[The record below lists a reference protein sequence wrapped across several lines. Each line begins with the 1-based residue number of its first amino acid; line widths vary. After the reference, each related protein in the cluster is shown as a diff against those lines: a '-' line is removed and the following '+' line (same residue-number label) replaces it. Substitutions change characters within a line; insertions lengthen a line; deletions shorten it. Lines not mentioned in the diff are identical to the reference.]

1 VVAPLG
7 RAEDGG
13 AVGEPDG
20 DDVGAAVHQGHL
32 GTKLGVSVVARYAI
46 DRRTVPRVLIRSRFG
61 FASVSAAGITTDDLS
76 VNPARD
82 GERRSRRP
90 PEVASSSPPGVPSGA
105 PRRIAFLTSPS
116 RRAPPFI
123 TPGAASEEDTMTELM
138 VQKGMTDG
146 QKVAFQQAYERER
159 KDATVAILLALFLGG
174 LGAHHFYL
182 GNVGIGILYAVFV
195 WTFIPSLIA
204 LIELFTLKGR
214 VDRRNEDAA
223 QRIAQTVKAYAD

>member
-1 VVAPLG
+1 
-7 RAEDGG
+7 
-13 AVGEPDG
+13 
-20 DDVGAAVHQGHL
+20 
-32 GTKLGVSVVARYAI
+32 
-46 DRRTVPRVLIRSRFG
+46 
-61 FASVSAAGITTDDLS
+61 
-76 VNPARD
+76 
-82 GERRSRRP
+82 
-90 PEVASSSPPGVPSGA
+90 
-105 PRRIAFLTSPS
+105 
-116 RRAPPFI
+116 
-123 TPGAASEEDTMTELM
+123 MTELM

-159 KDATVAILLALFLGG
+159 KDATVAILLAPFLGG